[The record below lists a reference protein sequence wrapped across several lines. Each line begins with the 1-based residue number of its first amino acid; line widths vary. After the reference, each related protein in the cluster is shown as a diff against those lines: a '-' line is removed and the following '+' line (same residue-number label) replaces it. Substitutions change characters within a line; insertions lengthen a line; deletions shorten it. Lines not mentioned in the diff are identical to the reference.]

1 MGPTLREAP
10 FHQGAAGVG
19 DREWGEA
26 ELLPLQARLPPGQEL
41 HQLRQ
46 WPLWPSGPQ
55 LQAKQRTAVAL
66 RQLSPE
72 WEPWPG
78 HVAGRPPALQSPR
91 LPSHLLP

>member
-46 WPLWPSGPQ
+46 WPLRPSGPQ
-55 LQAKQRTAVAL
+55 LQAKQRTVVAL